1 MPFRLEVSYGEDKV
15 LSDYTVS
22 VTFNVSAGGLFLETK
37 NPLPLGEALTL
48 KLEFPE
54 NNCVVHCEGCVAL
67 VNSTTSPIRS
77 DHTAGMGVE
86 FLCIEEECLLQ
97 DFLQGCNKKER

>member
-37 NPLPLGEALTL
+37 NPLPLGEALKL
-48 KLEFPE
+48 KLELPG
-54 NNCVVHCEGCVAL
+54 NNCVVHCEGSVAW

-77 DHTAGMGVE
+77 DHPAGMGVE
-86 FLCIEEECLLQ
+86 FLCIEEERLFQ
-97 DFLQGCNKKER
+97 DFLQNSSGKR